1 MRKTR
6 NANEKTCRAQK
17 KRGRKEKGKT
27 PSAGFGDKILRR
39 REKERERKRG
49 GGGEGEDIIE
59 SKILLRQRMHRV
71 APAGDYACGI
81 STKTRA
87 ADQLIRE
94 IYGTDDGGENVTLFR
109 LRIIPPLAP

>member
-1 MRKTR
+1 MLTRKLVVR
-6 NANEKTCRAQK
+6 KKKEEEK
-17 KRGRKEKGKT
+17 KRERHQVQDLEIR
-27 PSAGFGDKILRR
+27 FLRR
-39 REKERERKRG
+39 REKEREREREG
-49 GGGEGEDIIE
+49 GREGEDIIE

-94 IYGTDDGGENVTLFR
+94 IYDTDDGRENVTLFR